1 MTIEQ
6 LIFEH
11 AQMTPMKISLIS
23 GTLEVSYEQLWKEIE
38 MAAAWFGENAE
49 RGDRIVVSAS
59 KNIEFVYTYFGAHLA
74 GMICVPI
81 DPETNET
88 RLRRIIDVAKPK
100 LIVGELRNH
109 GELQVIPFGEC
120 KNERIEELKF
130 NFPGDND
137 IADLL
142 FTTGTTGLPKG
153 VALTYGNQMAAA
165 ENINTFIGNT
175 ADDVEMLA
183 LPISHSFGLGRLRC
197 VLAKGGT
204 LVMLGSF
211 ASMKKFFGEM
221 ERCHVT
227 GFGMVPASWAYI
239 QKMSGEKIG
248 QFADQLK
255 YIEIGSAFM
264 SLENKQKLM
273 SLLPKTHICM
283 HYGLTEASR
292 SAFISFHDDA
302 EHLMSAGKA
311 SPNTEIAVFNEEGEM
326 LGKTSDYKSSYSQP
340 LDFKSNGTDDGEI
353 CVKGGHVCSDYW
365 GMPKEEFKK
374 DFFGDYFRTG
384 DWGHIDENGYL
395 YLVSRKKE
403 IINVGGKKVSP
414 IEVEEHLNEIDGI
427 VESACVGIHDDV
439 LGEVVKAFCV
449 CSKEV
454 DFEVV
459 KKILFKKIETYKIPV
474 FFEVIR
480 ELPKTQNGKIQ
491 RLMLK
496 N

>member
-6 LIFEH
+6 LIFNY
-11 AQMTPMKISLIS
+11 AQTTPQKTALIS
-23 GTLEVSYEQLWKEIE
+23 GVVEVSYEQLWKEIKI
-38 MAAAWFGENAE
+38 AAAWFGENAE

-59 KNIEFVYTYFGAHLA
+59 KNSEFVYTYFGAHIA

-88 RLRRIIDVAKPK
+88 RLKRIIEVAKPK

-109 GELQVIPFGEC
+109 GEYEVVPF
-120 KNERIEELKF
+120 NEVKSDRELGGDSPIES
-130 NFPGDND
+130 NV
-137 IADLL
+137 ADLL

-153 VALTYGNQMAAA
+153 VALTFANQMAAA
-165 ENINTFIGNT
+165 DNINTFIGNST
-175 ADDVEMLA
+175 DDVEMLA

-197 VLAKGGT
+197 VFAKGST
-204 LVMLGSF
+204 LVLLGSF
-211 ASMKKFFGEM
+211 ASMKKFYGEM
-221 ERCHVT
+221 DRCHVT

-264 SLENKQKLM
+264 PLENKQKLM
-273 SLLPKTHICM
+273 NLLPKTHICM

-292 SAFISFHDDA
+292 SAFISFHDDQ

-311 SPNTEIAVFNEEGEM
+311 SPNTEIAVFSEQGEPVAHNE
-326 LGKTSDYKSSYSQP
+326 
-340 LDFKSNGTDDGEI
+340 DGEV
-353 CVKGGHVCSDYW
+353 CVKGAHVCSDYW
-365 GMPKEEFKK
+365 GISKEEFKK
-374 DFFGDYFRTG
+374 DFFGEYFRTG
-384 DWGHIDENGYL
+384 DWGHIDDNGYV

-427 VESACVGIHDDV
+427 EESACVGVHDDV

-454 DFEVV
+454 DFEEV
-459 KKILFKKIETYKIPV
+459 KKILFKKIEIYKIPA
-474 FFEVIR
+474 FFEVIK
-480 ELPKTQNGKIQ
+480 ELPKTQNGKLQ
-491 RLMLK
+491 RLLLK
-496 N
+496 

>member
-1 MTIEQ
+1 MTIEC

-11 AQMTPMKISLIS
+11 AQTMPRKTALIQ
-23 GTLEVSYEQLWKEIE
+23 GTVEVSYEQLWKEIE
-38 MAAAWFGENAE
+38 MAASWFCHHAE
-49 RGDRIVVSAS
+49 RGDRVIVSAS
-59 KNIEFVYTYFGAHLA
+59 KSIEFVIAYFGAHLA

-88 RLRRIIDVAKPK
+88 RLQRIIDVAKPS

-109 GELQVIPFGEC
+109 GDHQVIPFEEC
-120 KNERIEELKF
+120 RQELENSRININE
-130 NFPGDND
+130 FPKEND
-137 IADLL
+137 VADLL

-153 VALTYGNQMAAA
+153 VTLTFANHMAAA

-197 VLAKGGT
+197 ILAKGAT

-227 GFGMVPASWAYI
+227 GFGMVPASWSYI
-239 QKMSGEKIG
+239 LKMSGEKIG
-248 QFADQLK
+248 QYAGQLK

-264 SLENKQKLM
+264 PLENKQKLM
-273 SLLPKTHICM
+273 NLLPKTHICM

-292 SAFISFHDDA
+292 SAFISFHDDIA
-302 EHLMSAGKA
+302 HLMSAGKA
-311 SPNTEIAVFNEEGEM
+311 SPNTVIAVFSEQGERLKANE
-326 LGKTSDYKSSYSQP
+326 
-340 LDFKSNGTDDGEI
+340 DGEI

-365 GMPKEEFKK
+365 GMPKEVFEK
-374 DFFGDYFRTG
+374 DFFDGYFRTG
-384 DWGHIDENGYL
+384 DWGHIDEDGYI

-414 IEVEEHLNEIDGI
+414 IEVEEHLNEIEGI
-427 VESACVGIHDDV
+427 DESACVGVHDDV

-449 CSKEV
+449 CSREV
-454 DFEVV
+454 DFEEV
-459 KKILFKKIETYKIPV
+459 KKILFKKIETYKIPA
-474 FFEVIR
+474 FFEVIQ
-480 ELPKTQNGKIQ
+480 ELPKTQNGKLQ
-491 RLMLK
+491 RLKLK
-496 N
+496 

>member
-6 LIFEH
+6 QIFNH
-11 AQMTPMKISLIS
+11 AQETPQKTALIS
-23 GTLEVSYEQLWKEIE
+23 GTIEVSYEQLWKEIK
-38 MAAAWFGENAE
+38 MAAAWFSEKAE

-59 KNIEFVYTYFGAHLA
+59 KNIEFVYTYFGAHIA

-88 RLRRIIDVAKPK
+88 RLKRIIDVAKPK

-109 GELQVIPFGEC
+109 GDHIVIPFTDVKSNSKLGFDSP
-120 KNERIEELKF
+120 IES
-130 NFPGDND
+130 NV
-137 IADLL
+137 ADLL

-153 VALTYGNQMAAA
+153 VVLTYANQMAAA
-165 ENINTFIGNT
+165 NNINTFIGNT
-175 ADDVEMLA
+175 SDDVEMLA

-197 VLAKGGT
+197 VFAKGAT
-204 LVMLGSF
+204 LVLLGSF
-211 ASMKKFFGEM
+211 ASMKKFYGEM

-239 QKMSGEKIG
+239 LKMSGEKIG
-248 QFADQLK
+248 QFANQLK

-264 SLENKQKLM
+264 SLANKQKLM
-273 SLLPKTHICM
+273 SLLPNTHICM

-292 SAFISFHDDA
+292 SAFISFHDDQ

-311 SPNTEIAVFNEEGEM
+311 SPNTEIVVFSDHGESVNI
-326 LGKTSDYKSSYSQP
+326 GE
-340 LDFKSNGTDDGEI
+340 DGEI
-353 CVKGGHVCSDYW
+353 CVKGAHVCSDYW
-365 GMPKEEFKK
+365 GMPKDEFKN
-374 DFFGDYFRTG
+374 DFYGDYFRTG
-384 DWGHIDENGYL
+384 DWGHIDDDGYI

-427 VESACVGIHDDV
+427 EESACVGVHDDV

-449 CSKEV
+449 CSKNL
-454 DFEVV
+454 DFEEV
-459 KKILFKKIETYKIPV
+459 KKILFKKIETYKIPAL
-474 FFEVIR
+474 FEVIK
-480 ELPKTQNGKIQ
+480 ELPKTQNGKLQ
-491 RLMLK
+491 RLLLK
-496 N
+496 

>member
-6 LIFEH
+6 LIFQY
-11 AQMTPMKISLIS
+11 ALTTPLKTALIQ
-23 GTLEVSYEQLWKEIE
+23 GVVEVSYEQLWKEIE
-38 MAAAWFGENAE
+38 IAASWLCQHAN
-49 RGDRIVVSAS
+49 RGDRIIVSAS
-59 KNIEFVYTYFGAHLA
+59 KNIEFVYTYFGAHIA

-88 RLRRIIDVAKPK
+88 RLKRIVDVAKPK

-109 GELQVIPFGEC
+109 GEYEVVPFGEC

-130 NFPGDND
+130 KFPEDED
-137 IADLL
+137 VADLL

-153 VALTYGNQMAAA
+153 VALTFANQMAAA
-165 ENINTFIGNT
+165 NNINTFIGNS

-197 VLAKGGT
+197 VFAKGAT
-204 LVMLGSF
+204 LVLLGSF
-211 ASMKKFFGEM
+211 ASMKKFYGEM

-239 QKMSGEKIG
+239 QKMSGAKIG

-264 SLENKQKLM
+264 PIENKQKLM
-273 SLLPKTHICM
+273 DLLPKTHICM

-292 SAFISFHDDA
+292 SAFISFHDDT

-311 SPNTEIAVFNEEGEM
+311 SPNTEIVVFSEQGEPV
-326 LGKTSDYKSSYSQP
+326 GYQE
-340 LDFKSNGTDDGEI
+340 DGEI
-353 CVKGGHVCSDYW
+353 CVKGAHVCSDYW
-365 GMPKEEFKK
+365 GMSKEDFKK
-374 DFFGDYFRTG
+374 DFFGDFFRTG
-384 DWGHIDENGYL
+384 DWGNIDEEGYI

-414 IEVEEHLNEIDGI
+414 MEVEEHLNEIDGI
-427 VESACVGIHDDV
+427 AESACVGIHDDV

-449 CSKEV
+449 CTKEV
-454 DFEVV
+454 DFEEV
-459 KKILFKKIETYKIPV
+459 KKILFKKVETYKIPA
-474 FFEVIR
+474 FFEKIK

-491 RLMLK
+491 RLALK
-496 N
+496 R

>member
-1 MTIEQ
+1 MTIEH
-6 LIFEH
+6 LIFNH
-11 AQMTPMKISLIS
+11 VQATPQKTALIS
-23 GTLEVSYEQLWKEIE
+23 GAVEVSYEQLWKEIE
-38 MAAAWFGENAE
+38 IAAAWFSEKAE
-49 RGDRIVVSAS
+49 RGERIIVSAS
-59 KNIEFVYTYFGAHLA
+59 KNIEFVYTYFGAHMA

-88 RLRRIIDVAKPK
+88 RLKRIVDVAQPK

-109 GELQVIPFGEC
+109 GNYDVIPFS
-120 KNERIEELKF
+120 ELKSLYSQPS
-130 NFPGDND
+130 NFKFDGTCPKEDD
-137 IADLL
+137 LADLL

-153 VALTYGNQMAAA
+153 VALTFGNQMAAA
-165 ENINTFIGNT
+165 ENINTFIGNA

-197 VLAKGGT
+197 VFAKGAT
-204 LVMLGSF
+204 LVLLGSF
-211 ASMKKFFGEM
+211 ASMKKFYGEM

-239 QKMSGEKIG
+239 LKMSGDKIG

-264 SLENKQKLM
+264 PIENKQKLM
-273 SLLPKTHICM
+273 SLLPNTHICM

-292 SAFISFHDDA
+292 SAFISFHDDK
-302 EHLMSAGKA
+302 ENLMSAGKA
-311 SPNTEIAVFNEEGEM
+311 TPNTKIAVFSEQGEPVGNNE
-326 LGKTSDYKSSYSQP
+326 
-340 LDFKSNGTDDGEI
+340 DGEI

-365 GMPKEEFKK
+365 GMSKEEFKK
-374 DFFGDYFRTG
+374 DFFGEYFRTG
-384 DWGHIDENGYL
+384 DWGHIDENGYI

-427 VESACVGIHDDV
+427 EESACVGVHDDV

-454 DFEVV
+454 DFEEV
-459 KKILFKKIETYKIPV
+459 KKILFKKIETYKIPA
-474 FFEVIR
+474 FFETI
-480 ELPKTQNGKIQ
+480 ESLPKTQNGKLQ

-496 N
+496 

>member
-6 LIFEH
+6 LIYNH
-11 AQMTPMKISLIS
+11 AQATPQKIALIS
-23 GTLEVSYEQLWKEIE
+23 GAIEVSYEQLWKEIE
-38 MAAAWFGENAE
+38 LAAAWFSEKAE
-49 RGDRIVVSAS
+49 RGNRIVVSAS
-59 KNIEFVYTYFGAHLA
+59 KNIEFVYTYFGAHMA

-88 RLRRIIDVAKPK
+88 RLKRIIDVAKPR

-109 GELQVIPFGEC
+109 GGYEVVPFNDVKSDRELGFDSP
-120 KNERIEELKF
+120 IES
-130 NFPGDND
+130 NV
-137 IADLL
+137 ADLL

-153 VALTYGNQMAAA
+153 VALTFANQMAAA
-165 ENINTFIGNT
+165 DNINNFIGNS

-197 VLAKGGT
+197 VFAKGAT
-204 LVMLGSF
+204 LVLLGSF
-211 ASMKKFFGEM
+211 ASMKKFYGEM

-227 GFGMVPASWAYI
+227 GFGMVPASWVYI
-239 QKMSGEKIG
+239 LKMSGEKMG

-264 SLENKQKLM
+264 PLENKQKLM
-273 SLLPKTHICM
+273 SLLPKTRICM

-292 SAFISFHDDA
+292 SAFISFHDDQ

-311 SPNTEIAVFNEEGEM
+311 SPNTEIAVFSEQGKPVGNNE
-326 LGKTSDYKSSYSQP
+326 
-340 LDFKSNGTDDGEI
+340 DGEI
-353 CVKGGHVCSDYW
+353 CVKGAHVCSDYW
-365 GMPKEEFKK
+365 GMSKEEFKK

-384 DWGHIDENGYL
+384 DWGHIDEDGYI

-427 VESACVGIHDDV
+427 EESACVGVHDDV

-454 DFEVV
+454 DFEEV
-459 KKILFKKIETYKIPV
+459 KKILFKKIETYKIPA
-474 FFEVIR
+474 FFEVIM
-480 ELPKTQNGKIQ
+480 ELPKTQNGKLQ
-491 RLMLK
+491 RLLLK
-496 N
+496 

>member
-6 LIFEH
+6 LIFNH
-11 AQMTPMKISLIS
+11 AQATPQKTALIS
-23 GTLEVSYEQLWKEIE
+23 GATEVSYELLWKEIRLT
-38 MAAAWFGENAE
+38 AVWFSENAE

-59 KNIEFVYTYFGAHLA
+59 KNIEFVYTYFGAHIA

-88 RLRRIIDVAKPK
+88 RLKRIIDVAKPK

-109 GELQVIPFGEC
+109 GDHIVIPFTDVKSNREL
-120 KNERIEELKF
+120 EFDSPIES
-130 NFPGDND
+130 NV
-137 IADLL
+137 ADLL
-142 FTTGTTGLPKG
+142 LTTGTTGIPKG
-153 VALTYGNQMAAA
+153 VALTYANQMAAA
-165 ENINTFIGNT
+165 DNINTFIGNT
-175 ADDVEMLA
+175 SDDVELLA

-197 VLAKGGT
+197 VFAKGAT
-204 LVMLGSF
+204 LVILGSF
-211 ASMKKFFGEM
+211 ASMKKFYGEM

-239 QKMSGEKIG
+239 MKMSGEKIG

-264 SLENKQKLM
+264 SLDNKQKLM
-273 SLLPKTHICM
+273 SLLPNTHICM

-292 SAFISFHDDA
+292 SAFISFHDDQK
-302 EHLMSAGKA
+302 HLMSAGKA
-311 SPNTEIAVFNEEGEM
+311 SPNTEIAVFNDQGEPV
-326 LGKTSDYKSSYSQP
+326 K
-340 LDFKSNGTDDGEI
+340 NHEDGEI

-365 GMPKEEFKK
+365 GISKEEFKK

-384 DWGHIDENGYL
+384 DWGHIDEDGYI

-427 VESACVGIHDDV
+427 EESACVGVHDDV

-449 CSKEV
+449 CSKEI
-454 DFEVV
+454 DFELV
-459 KKILFKKIETYKIPV
+459 KKILFKKIETYKIPA
-474 FFEVIR
+474 FFEVIK
-480 ELPKTQNGKIQ
+480 ELPKTQNGKLQ
-491 RLMLK
+491 RLLLK
-496 N
+496 

>member
-1 MTIEQ
+1 MTIERLVFEYAQ
-6 LIFEH
+6 TMPSKTALIQGEV
-11 AQMTPMKISLIS
+11 
-23 GTLEVSYEQLWKEIE
+23 EVSYGQLWEEIE
-38 MAAAWFGENAE
+38 MSASWFCHYAE
-49 RGDRIVVSAS
+49 RGDRVIISAS
-59 KNIEFVYTYFGAHLA
+59 KSIEFVYAYFGAHMA

-88 RLRRIIDVAKPK
+88 RLQRIIDVARPS

-109 GELQVIPFGEC
+109 GEHQVIPFGEC
-120 KNERIEELKF
+120 HIEFVNSRISLDE
-130 NFPGDND
+130 FPKGGDV
-137 IADLL
+137 ADLL

-153 VALTYGNQMAAA
+153 VALTFANQMAAA

-197 VLAKGGT
+197 IFAKGAT

-227 GFGMVPASWAYI
+227 GFGMVPASWSYI
-239 QKMSGEKIG
+239 LKMSGEKIG
-248 QFADQLK
+248 QYAGQLK

-264 SLENKQKLM
+264 PLENKQKLM
-273 SLLPKTHICM
+273 NLLPKTHICM

-292 SAFISFHDDA
+292 SAFISFHDDTI
-302 EHLMSAGKA
+302 HLMSAGKA
-311 SPNTEIAVFNEEGEM
+311 SPNTEVAVFSEQGERLRANE
-326 LGKTSDYKSSYSQP
+326 
-340 LDFKSNGTDDGEI
+340 DGEI

-365 GMPKEEFKK
+365 GMPKKVFMQ
-374 DFFGDYFRTG
+374 DFFDGYFRTG
-384 DWGHIDENGYL
+384 DWGHLDEDGYIH
-395 YLVSRKKE
+395 LVSRKKE

-427 VESACVGIHDDV
+427 EESACIGVHDDV

-449 CSKEV
+449 CTKEV
-454 DFEVV
+454 DFEEV
-459 KKILFKKIETYKIPV
+459 KKILFKKIETYKIPA
-474 FFEVIR
+474 FFEKI
-480 ELPKTQNGKIQ
+480 ESLPKTQNGKIQ
-491 RLMLK
+491 RLALK

>member
-1 MTIEQ
+1 MTLEQ
-6 LIFEH
+6 LVCSNAEKLPQKT
-11 AQMTPMKISLIS
+11 ALIS
-23 GTLEVSYEQLWKEIE
+23 GTVEVSYEQLWKEIE
-38 MAAAWFGENAE
+38 LAAAWFGEKAE
-49 RGDRIVVSAS
+49 RGDRIIVSAS

-88 RLRRIIDVAKPK
+88 RLKRIIDVAKPK
-100 LIVGELRNH
+100 LMVGELRNN
-109 GELQVIPFGEC
+109 GEYEVVSFGEC
-120 KNERIEELKF
+120 KNERIEKQKF
-130 NFPGDND
+130 KFPEDD
-137 IADLL
+137 DVADLL

-153 VALTYGNQMAAA
+153 VALTYANQMAAA

-204 LVMLGSF
+204 LVLLGSF
-211 ASMKKFFGEM
+211 ASMKKFYGEM

-239 QKMSGEKIG
+239 LKMSGEKIG
-248 QFADQLK
+248 QFAAQLR

-264 SLENKQKLM
+264 PLENKHKLM

-311 SPNTEIAVFNEEGEM
+311 SPNTTIAVFSEQGESVGNNE
-326 LGKTSDYKSSYSQP
+326 
-340 LDFKSNGTDDGEI
+340 DGEI
-353 CVKGGHVCSDYW
+353 CVKGAHVCSDYW
-365 GMPKEEFKK
+365 GLSKEEFKK
-374 DFFGDYFRTG
+374 DFFGEYFRTG
-384 DWGHIDENGYL
+384 DWGHIDDEGYI

-427 VESACVGIHDDV
+427 EESACVGVQDDV

-454 DFEVV
+454 DFENV
-459 KKILFKKIETYKIPV
+459 KKILFKKIENYKIPV
-474 FFEVIR
+474 FFETI
-480 ELPKTQNGKIQ
+480 ESLPKTQNGKTQ
-491 RLMLK
+491 RLLLK
-496 N
+496 K